1 MTTTITDSVSSFSP
15 DLILDYNTER
25 EARNVIHNVIGKAEP
40 DVSLELDGLRMGT
53 LRLFFE
59 VKEDAWVAY
68 EALGQVATWELTD
81 TDIPEINMSFVREG
95 RMTMTL
101 DPVSRRRW
109 IIEMDYQEV
118 I

>member
-1 MTTTITDSVSSFSP
+1 MTTTITDSISSFSP
-15 DLILDYNTER
+15 DLVMEYSTEKQS
-25 EARNVIHNVIGKAEP
+25 RNVIHNVIGKAEP
-40 DVSLELDGLRMGT
+40 DVTLELDGLRIGT

-59 VKEDAWVAY
+59 SKENAWVAY

-81 TDIPEINMSFVREG
+81 TDTPEINMNFVREG

-101 DPVSRRRW
+101 DSVSRRRW